1 MTHNSPLTTI
11 HIIAGPTAS
20 GKSAR
25 ALEIARKADGVI
37 INCDS
42 VQIYEGLPLLSAQPS
57 REEQGQAPH
66 LLYGVLHPNEICS
79 AGHWRSM
86 VIPVI
91 EEVLAQGRT
100 PIICGGSGLYIK
112 ALVEGLSPMPAIPDD
127 IRARAIEM
135 QKTLSAE
142 EIHALLQS
150 RDPAMAA
157 RLDPKNKARMV
168 RALEV
173 LEATG
178 KSLGAW
184 QELPLQGPPAHWKFE
199 TEIIMP
205 ERETLYER
213 CNARF
218 VWMMEH
224 GALEEAA
231 AFAAR
236 IESGEIGEDVPATK
250 ALGFKELRAHLN
262 GEMSLEEAITA
273 AQASTRHYAKR
284 QTTWFRNQV

>member
-1 MTHNSPLTTI
+1 MPKPDRSI

-25 ALEIARKADGVI
+25 AMELARERDGVI

-57 REEQGQAPH
+57 LEEQAEIPH
-66 LLYGVLHPNEICS
+66 YLYGTLHPNEICS
-79 AGHWRSM
+79 AGHWRDM
-86 VIPVI
+86 VIPLI
-91 EEVLAQGRT
+91 EEVLAEGRT
-100 PIICGGSGLYIK
+100 PVICGGSGLYIK
-112 ALVEGLSPMPAIPDD
+112 ALVEGLSPMPDIPDD
-127 IRARAIEM
+127 IRAQAIEM
-135 QKTLSAE
+135 QQMRSADDL
-142 EIHALLQS
+142 HAELEA
-150 RDPAMAA
+150 RDPVMAA
-157 RLDPKNKARMV
+157 RLDPKNKARIV
-168 RALEV
+168 RAWEV

-178 KSLGAW
+178 KSLAAW
-184 QELPLQGPPAHWKFE
+184 QELPLQKPPPHWKFE

-218 VWMMEH
+218 LWMMDH
-224 GALEEAA
+224 GAREEAES
-231 AFAAR
+231 FTKR
-236 IESGEIGEDVPATK
+236 IESGEVTDGVPATK

-262 GEMSLEEAITA
+262 GEMTLEEAITA
-273 AQASTRHYAKR
+273 AQAATRHYAKR